1 MKILYIKE
9 TIEFLDDLDKKDKI
23 RLDRTRELFE
33 KYGFQI
39 GPKYIKKIRE
49 NLWEL
54 RAGRIRIFLC
64 VKGNFAN
71 GVHAIYKKTQKLP
84 KQEIKLSIKRC
95 QQI

>member
-9 TIEFLDDLDKKDKI
+9 TIEFLEGLDKKDKI
-23 RLDRTRELFE
+23 RLDRAKELFE

-54 RAGRIRIFLC
+54 RAGRIKI
-64 VKGNFAN
+64 N
-71 GVHAIYKKTQKLP
+71 GLVLMNY
-84 KQEIKLSIKRC
+84 IKDG
-95 QQI
+95 